1 MPKAAKRPGLTQA
14 LDRMKPNDA
23 RTIAWIFYAICFWDK
38 SPVTRLEIMHSA
50 DALDHLQP
58 LESEL
63 GLALGFLTKLGLVQ
77 DAGDSFALTD
87 AGNRIHEQASES
99 TGNVYDVMK
108 NLETYFSSSGAV

>member
-1 MPKAAKRPGLTQA
+1 
-14 LDRMKPNDA
+14 MKINDD

-38 SPVTRLEIMHSA
+38 SPVTRLEIMRSA

-63 GLALGFLTKLGLVQ
+63 DLALGFLTARGLVEK
-77 DAGDSFALTD
+77 AGDSFAITEP
-87 AGNRIHEQASES
+87 GHGIHQQASEN

-108 NLETYFSSSGAV
+108 NLETYFRSLSAV

>member
-1 MPKAAKRPGLTQA
+1 
-14 LDRMKPNDA
+14 MKTNDA
-23 RTIAWIFYAICFWDK
+23 QTIAWIFYAICFWDK

-63 GLALGFLTKLGLVQ
+63 DLALGFLTERGLVQ
-77 DAGDSFALTD
+77 DAGGSFALTET
-87 AGNRIHEQASES
+87 GSRIHGESSES
-99 TGNVYDVMK
+99 TGNVYDVME

>member
-1 MPKAAKRPGLTQA
+1 MFTSTTRFGLTQA
-14 LDRMKPNDA
+14 LDRMKTKDA

-63 GLALGFLTKLGLVQ
+63 DLALGFLTEHGLVQ
-77 DAGDSFALTD
+77 DAGDSFALTET
-87 AGNRIHEQASES
+87 GSRIHEQASEG
-99 TGNVYDVMK
+99 TGNAYDVMK
-108 NLETYFSSSGAV
+108 NLETYFRSSGAV